1 MREDGLKLCQG
12 KFWFN
17 IKKILSKRAVMH
29 WNGLPRK
36 MVELTSL
43 EVLMNRGDMVWR
55 NLVGSIDGRW
65 MVGLD
70 DFSGLF

>member
-1 MREDGLKLCQG
+1 
-12 KFWFN
+12 
-17 IKKILSKRAVMH
+17 MH

-43 EVLMNRGDMVWR
+43 EVLMNRGDMVRR